1 MPSDSFTKQIVTML
15 KKIKMKNSEVELLSN
30 ASQYEFPKYATQIIN
45 LLNSNA
51 QGTRPAVVGQMSE
64 LIQEFDGKSLEEWV
78 QWYNERQ
85 PDAVNNATEKI
96 FNMYQLMS
104 QAFNA
109 ITREMV
115 EEWVKDLVY
124 TKTYCGLK
132 FQSAIIAF
140 LAAKVGK
147 TWRLANVE
155 EEAHGIDGFIGE
167 QPLQI
172 KSITYKL
179 EARLSEN
186 IEVPIVYYDKKK
198 DGISIEYN
206 PTVF

>member
-1 MPSDSFTKQIVTML
+1 ML
-15 KKIKMKNSEVELLSN
+15 EKIKMKNSEVEKLSN
-30 ASQYEFPKYATQIIN
+30 ASQYAFPKYATQIIN

-51 QGTRPAVVGQMSE
+51 QGTRPAVVGQMSD
-64 LIQEFDGKSLEEWV
+64 LIQEFDGKTLEEWV
-78 QWYNERQ
+78 EWYNERQ
-85 PDAVNNATEKI
+85 PNAVNNATEKI
-96 FNMYQLMS
+96 YNMYQLMS
-104 QAFNA
+104 EAFNS

-147 TWRLANVE
+147 EWRLANVE
-155 EEAHGIDGFIGE
+155 EEAQGIDGFIGN
-167 QPLQI
+167 QPIQV

-179 EARLSEN
+179 ESHLSET
-186 IEVPIVYYDKKK
+186 IDVPIVYYDKKK
-198 DGISIEYN
+198 NGINIEYDTN
-206 PTVF
+206 IFH

>member
-1 MPSDSFTKQIVTML
+1 
-15 KKIKMKNSEVELLSN
+15 MKNSEVEKLSN
-30 ASQYEFPKYATQIIN
+30 ASQYAFPKYATQIIN

-64 LIQEFDGKSLEEWV
+64 LIQEFDGKSLDEWV
-78 QWYNERQ
+78 VWYNERQ
-85 PDAVNNATEKI
+85 PNAVQNATEKI
-96 FNMYQLMS
+96 YGMYQLMS
-104 QAFNA
+104 EAFNA

-140 LAAKVGK
+140 LADKVGK
-147 TWRLANVE
+147 SWRLANVE
-155 EEAHGIDGFIGE
+155 EEAQGIDGFIGD

-172 KSITYKL
+172 KSVTYKI
-179 EARLSEN
+179 EGRLPEN

-198 DGISIEYN
+198 DGINIEYD
-206 PTVF
+206 TTIFQ

>member
-1 MPSDSFTKQIVTML
+1 ML
-15 KKIKMKNSEVELLSN
+15 KKIKMKNSEVEKLSN
-30 ASQYEFPKYATQIIN
+30 ASQYAFPKYATQIIN

-64 LIQEFDGKSLEEWV
+64 LIQEFDGKTLEGWV
-78 QWYNERQ
+78 EWYNERQ
-85 PDAVNNATEKI
+85 PNAVHNATEKI
-96 FNMYQLMS
+96 YNMYQLMS
-104 QAFNA
+104 EAFYS

-147 TWRLANVE
+147 EWRLANVE
-155 EEAHGIDGFIGE
+155 EEAQGIDGFIGN

-179 EARLSEN
+179 EGRLSET
-186 IEVPIVYYDKKK
+186 IDVPIVYYDKKK
-198 DGISIEYN
+198 DGINIEYDTN
-206 PTVF
+206 IFH

>member
-1 MPSDSFTKQIVTML
+1 M
-15 KKIKMKNSEVELLSN
+15 KKIKMKNSEVEKLSN
-30 ASQYEFPKYATQIIN
+30 ASQYAFPKYATQIIN

-64 LIQEFDGKSLEEWV
+64 LIQEFDGKSLDEWV
-78 QWYNERQ
+78 VWYNERQ
-85 PDAVNNATEKI
+85 PNAIQNATDKI
-96 FNMYQLMS
+96 YGMYQLMS
-104 QAFNA
+104 EAFNA

-140 LAAKVGK
+140 LADKVGK
-147 TWRLANVE
+147 SWRLANVE
-155 EEAHGIDGFIGE
+155 EEAQGIDGFIGD

-172 KSITYKL
+172 KSVTYKI
-179 EARLSEN
+179 EGRLPEN

-198 DGISIEYN
+198 DGINIEYD
-206 PTVF
+206 TTIF

>member
-1 MPSDSFTKQIVTML
+1 M
-15 KKIKMKNSEVELLSN
+15 KKIKMKNSEVEKLSN
-30 ASQYEFPKYATQIIN
+30 ASQYAFPKYATQIIN

-64 LIQEFDGKSLEEWV
+64 LIQEFDGKSLDEWV
-78 QWYNERQ
+78 VWYNERQ
-85 PDAVNNATEKI
+85 PNAVQNATDKI
-96 FNMYQLMS
+96 YGMYQLMS
-104 QAFNA
+104 EAFNA

-140 LAAKVGK
+140 LADKVGK
-147 TWRLANVE
+147 SWRLANVE
-155 EEAHGIDGFIGE
+155 EEAQGIDGFIGD

-172 KSITYKL
+172 KSVTYKI
-179 EARLSEN
+179 EGRLPEN

-198 DGISIEYN
+198 DGINIEYD
-206 PTVF
+206 TTIFQ

>member
-1 MPSDSFTKQIVTML
+1 
-15 KKIKMKNSEVELLSN
+15 MKNSEVEKLSN
-30 ASQYEFPKYATQIIN
+30 ASQYAFPKYSTQIIN

-64 LIQEFDGKSLEEWV
+64 LIQEFDGKSLDEWV
-78 QWYNERQ
+78 VWYNERQ
-85 PDAVNNATEKI
+85 PNAVQNATDKI
-96 FNMYQLMS
+96 YGMYQLMS
-104 QAFNA
+104 EAFNA

-140 LAAKVGK
+140 LADKVGK
-147 TWRLANVE
+147 SWRLANVE
-155 EEAHGIDGFIGE
+155 EEAQGIDGFIGD

-172 KSITYKL
+172 KSVTYKI
-179 EARLSEN
+179 EGRLPEN

-198 DGISIEYN
+198 DGINIEYD
-206 PTVF
+206 TTIF